1 MVKTCEVCHQE
12 VKALHRYSNI
22 PLIYTMYSSID
33 VNMKETGAEKHV
45 YTHNIKYI
53 CPICRLDGKADWL
66 ASWEDVD
73 SIRDAGN

>member
-1 MVKTCEVCHQE
+1 MF
-12 VKALHRYSNI
+12 
-22 PLIYTMYSSID
+22 SSVD
-33 VNMKETGAEKHV
+33 VSMKETGAESHT